1 MLNDKVGATPTLPTN
16 NRGGNMSVIYCSFCD
31 QLSDTDYAPDFDY
44 DESTG
49 EWKCESCNEDK
60 DDLFFNEEQFENS
73 YIED

>member
-1 MLNDKVGATPTLPTN
+1 
-16 NRGGNMSVIYCSFCD
+16 MSVIYCDFCD

-49 EWKCESCNEDK
+49 EWKCESCNENE

-73 YIED
+73 YIEE